1 MVLQDVKT
9 KQAKFVLSAVR
20 QQDLVT
26 DGRPQI
32 TFVGRSNVGK
42 SSLLNQLLGRK
53 ALAKISS
60 NPGKTRAV
68 NYFLV
73 DSSYYFV
80 DLPGFGYAKASKSD
94 RQAWARLMDLY
105 FQSTEPQP
113 QVVQL
118 VDAKVGATP
127 LDVQAIEYL
136 RHQGFEPAV
145 VATKIDRISKNKR
158 HGQLAGIRR
167 AMSLTDEHS
176 PTPCSSRTGEGVK
189 EIWRAI
195 DAFLRAS
202 VEVAN

>member
-1 MVLQDVKT
+1 MKT
-9 KQAKFVLSAVR
+9 KQARFILSAVR

-42 SSLLNQLLGRK
+42 SSLLNQLVGRK

-60 NPGKTRAV
+60 NPGKTQAV
-68 NYFLV
+68 NYFLI

-80 DLPGFGYAKASKSD
+80 DLPGFGYAKASKTE

-105 FQSTEPQP
+105 FQTAQPHPQAI
-113 QVVQL
+113 QL

-127 LDVQAIEYL
+127 LDIQAIEYL
-136 RHQGFEPAV
+136 RHQNCEPLV

-158 HGQLAGIRR
+158 YGQLAAIRE
-167 AMSLTDEHS
+167 ALALSDDQS

-189 EIWRAI
+189 EIWKAI
-195 DAFLRAS
+195 DAFLRTS
-202 VEVAN
+202 TEMAN

>member
-1 MVLQDVKT
+1 VKT
-9 KQAKFVLSAVR
+9 KQAKFILSAVR

-42 SSLLNQLLGRK
+42 SSLLNQLVGRK

-68 NYFLV
+68 NYFLI
-73 DSSYYFV
+73 DSSFYFV
-80 DLPGFGYAKASKSD
+80 DLPGFGYAKASKTE
-94 RQAWARLMDLY
+94 RQAWARLMDRY
-105 FQSTEPQP
+105 FQTTQSPP
-113 QVVQL
+113 KVIQL

-136 RHQGFEPAV
+136 RQQGCEPAV

-158 HGQLAGIRR
+158 IGQLAAIRK
-167 AMSLTDEHS
+167 ALALSDEQS
-176 PTPCSSRTGEGVK
+176 PTPCSSQTGEGVK
-189 EIWRAI
+189 EIWKAI
-195 DAFLRAS
+195 DAFLRGRA
-202 VEVAN
+202 ELAN

>member
-1 MVLQDVKT
+1 VKT
-9 KQAKFVLSAVR
+9 KQARFILSAVR

-42 SSLLNQLLGRK
+42 SSLLNQLVGRK

-68 NYFLV
+68 NYFLI

-80 DLPGFGYAKASKSD
+80 DLPGFGYAKASKSE

-105 FQSTEPQP
+105 FQTAQPPP
-113 QVVQL
+113 QVIQL

-127 LDVQAIEYL
+127 LDIQAIEYL
-136 RHQGFEPAV
+136 RDQGCEPAV

-158 HGQLAGIRR
+158 HGQLAAIRK
-167 AMSLTDEHS
+167 ALELSDEQS
-176 PTPCSSRTGEGVK
+176 PTPCSSQTGEGVK
-189 EIWRAI
+189 EIRRAI
-195 DAFLRAS
+195 DAFLRTS
-202 VEVAN
+202 TETAN

>member
-1 MVLQDVKT
+1 VKT

-42 SSLLNQLLGRK
+42 SSLLNQLVGRK

-68 NYFLV
+68 NYFLI
-73 DSSYYFV
+73 DASYYFV
-80 DLPGFGYAKASKSD
+80 DLPGFGYAKASKTD

-105 FQSTEPQP
+105 FQTTHPRP
-113 QVVQL
+113 QVIQL

-127 LDVQAIEYL
+127 LDIQAIEYL
-136 RHQGFEPAV
+136 RDQGCEPAV
-145 VATKIDRISKNKR
+145 VATKIDRISKNQR
-158 HGQLAGIRR
+158 YRQLAAIRQ
-167 AMSLTDEHS
+167 ALALSNEHP
-176 PTPCSSRTGEGVK
+176 PTSCSSRTGEGVK
-189 EIWRAI
+189 DLRRVI
-195 DAFLRAS
+195 DAFLRTS
-202 VEVAN
+202 TELAN

>member
-1 MVLQDVKT
+1 MKT
-9 KQAKFVLSAVR
+9 KQAKFILSAVR

-42 SSLLNQLLGRK
+42 SSLLNQLVGRK

-68 NYFLV
+68 NYFLI
-73 DSSYYFV
+73 DSSFYFV
-80 DLPGFGYAKASKSD
+80 DLPGFGYAKASKTE
-94 RQAWARLMDLY
+94 RQAWARLMDRY
-105 FQSTEPQP
+105 FQTTQSPP
-113 QVVQL
+113 KVIQL

-136 RHQGFEPAV
+136 RQQGCEPAV

-158 HGQLAGIRR
+158 IGQLAAIRK
-167 AMSLTDEHS
+167 ALALSDEQS
-176 PTPCSSRTGEGVK
+176 PTPCSSQTGEGVK
-189 EIWRAI
+189 EIWKAI
-195 DAFLRAS
+195 DAFLRTS
-202 VEVAN
+202 TEMAN